1 MSEAVVAASAA
12 ICIAVLG
19 ALLSYASTR
28 RLERAKARLDRL
40 NAQLQEF
47 YGPLYAIFQANHI
60 AHLKFVNTLRP
71 GSSTLF
77 APDVPPL
84 TTKNFACGACGPR
97 APTSTGPAQ
106 RTR

>member
-28 RLERAKARLDRL
+28 RLHRAKARLDRL

-47 YGPLYAIFQANHI
+47 YGPLYAIFQ
-60 AHLKFVNTLRP
+60 VTQRP
-71 GSSTLF
+71 GDGMPWF
-77 APDVPPL
+77 V
-84 TTKNFACGACGPR
+84 GV
-97 APTSTGPAQ
+97 
-106 RTR
+106 

>member
-28 RLERAKARLDRL
+28 RLNRAKARLDRL

-47 YGPLYAIFQANHI
+47 YGPLYAIFRRSASP
-60 AHLKFVNTLRP
+60 TSS
-71 GSSTLF
+71 SST
-77 APDVPPL
+77 PPTSHPS
-84 TTKNFACGACGPR
+84 TTTNLRCGACGPK
-97 APTSTGPAQ
+97 APTSTGPAE